1 MVFDPFTYLRQRTCT
16 PGANRTK
23 GTTPAE
29 RVCAGRGDVSPWG
42 LSAIRLPT
50 ANLGWTMCEPS
61 SAPSGAPESSGC
73 IGIGVLGPTQP
84 CSWAG
89 IHRVVPRAECR
100 AVTQAVAFALRGTS
114 CSRSSHIPSHRSSL
128 AWTRLFGAEAH
139 PDPCSCFRLPGDPA
153 TPRAG
158 RFQQSRSR
166 QLSPLGARWPGLRR
180 RRRPVRLV
188 SCRRFVIVIGPG
200 L

>member
-29 RVCAGRGDVSPWG
+29 RVCASRGDVSPWG
-42 LSAIRLPT
+42 LSAIRLPM
-50 ANLGWTMCEPS
+50 ADLAGPCVNRLP
-61 SAPSGAPESSGC
+61 APSGAPESSGC

-100 AVTQAVAFALRGTS
+100 AVTKAV
-114 CSRSSHIPSHRSSL
+114 
-128 AWTRLFGAEAH
+128 
-139 PDPCSCFRLPGDPA
+139 
-153 TPRAG
+153 
-158 RFQQSRSR
+158 
-166 QLSPLGARWPGLRR
+166 
-180 RRRPVRLV
+180 
-188 SCRRFVIVIGPG
+188 
-200 L
+200 